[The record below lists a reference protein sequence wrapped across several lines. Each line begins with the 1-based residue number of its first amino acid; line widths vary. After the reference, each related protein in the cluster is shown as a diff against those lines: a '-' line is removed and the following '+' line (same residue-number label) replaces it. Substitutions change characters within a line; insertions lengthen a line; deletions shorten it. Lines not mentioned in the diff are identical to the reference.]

1 MKLTLVAKKLCKREL
16 WSGKY
21 LKYSI
26 LLNSVIRLNKLELR
40 GESDPRQK
48 TASCNSNYFCGLF
61 IFVFLW
67 VVISCLIG
75 HGTMNISII
84 ILSIH
89 GFVTL

>member
-1 MKLTLVAKKLCKREL
+1 MKLTLVEKKLCKREL

-21 LKYSI
+21 LKCSI
-26 LLNSVIRLNKLELR
+26 LLNSEIRLNKLEL
-40 GESDPRQK
+40 GGGSDPRQK
-48 TASCNSNYFCGLF
+48 NRKCNSNYFCGLF

-67 VVISCLIG
+67 VVVSCLIG
-75 HGTMNISII
+75 RGTMNISII